1 MSTRSPL
8 LPSVVPTFVPVESP
22 DGQDLLIP
30 LWAAGSARPATDR
43 QTVDAVSR
51 VRALSSVT
59 RSTPTQEATVARSP
73 IDITLPDLTGTRAV
87 VTGASD
93 GMGRHIAA
101 RLAAAGAEVVLPVR
115 NPEKGQAAVAGIQA
129 TVPDAL
135 VSLRTMD
142 LSSLESVGVL
152 GATLRAEGVPI
163 GILMNNAGVMTPP
176 QRQTTADGHELQFG
190 TNHLGHVALIGQ
202 LHPLLVAGRARV
214 VSQVSVAANQ
224 GAVHFEDLDWERSYD
239 GMQAYS
245 SSKIALGL
253 FGLELDRRSKAA
265 GWGITS
271 NLAHPGIAPTA
282 LLAARPELGRD
293 RDTLGRRLIRVMSAR
308 GFLVGTVETAGLPA
322 LMAATDPAADGSRF
336 FGPSGPR
343 HLGGAPAEQP
353 LYSRLADRDQ
363 ASRVWDLSLRL
374 TGLTGLGDPAAAP
387 GIKTAS

>member
-1 MSTRSPL
+1 
-8 LPSVVPTFVPVESP
+8 
-22 DGQDLLIP
+22 
-30 LWAAGSARPATDR
+30 
-43 QTVDAVSR
+43 

-59 RSTPTQEATVARSP
+59 RSTPTQEATVARTP

-363 ASRVWDLSLRL
+363 ASRVWDVSLRL
-374 TGLTGLGDPAAAP
+374 TGLTGLGDLGAVP